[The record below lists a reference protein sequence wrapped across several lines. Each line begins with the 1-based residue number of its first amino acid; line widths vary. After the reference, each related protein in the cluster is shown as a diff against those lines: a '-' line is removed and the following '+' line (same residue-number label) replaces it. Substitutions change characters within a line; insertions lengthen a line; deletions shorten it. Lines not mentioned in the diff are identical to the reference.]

1 MSDII
6 TIDGSQGE
14 GGGQMLRT
22 TLSLSAVTGCAV
34 RLINIRAARRKPGL
48 AAQHLMACK
57 AVAQACGGLLQGAE
71 IGSQQVEL
79 QPDKPAGGEFRFDI
93 GTAGSTN
100 LVLQSILPPLLFA
113 SHPSHVVLIGGT
125 DNPFSPVYSYLQEV
139 FLPTLARMGA
149 RVRLQRNRAG
159 WYPGGGG
166 EIEAWIEP
174 LQDGLRP
181 LALAERGQLQALICH
196 SLASDR
202 LPTHILTRQCQ
213 GVREQLGDLAGRL
226 ECLEESVPAYSPGT
240 TCMVAARFDKG
251 AGGFTALGAR
261 GKPAEQVGA
270 EAGAPLAEFL
280 KQEATVD
287 ERLADQLLLY
297 GAICGG
303 TSEYT
308 SPRLTGHLHT
318 NAQVIEQL
326 LGVATRFTET
336 ERGVR
341 VSITGMN
348 AYAGCHNRR

>member
-34 RLINIRAARRKPGL
+34 RLINIRAGRPKPGL

-57 AVAQACGGLLQGAE
+57 AAAEACAGRLTGAE
-71 IGSQQVEL
+71 IRSQEVQLEPGRPV
-79 QPDKPAGGEFRFDI
+79 GGEFRFDI

-100 LVLQSILPPLLFA
+100 LVLQTILPPLLFA

-125 DNPFSPVYSYLQEV
+125 DNPWSPVYSYLQEV

-149 RVRLQRNRAG
+149 WVRLQRNRAG
-159 WYPGGGG
+159 WYPRGGG
-166 EIEAWIEP
+166 EVEAWIEP
-174 LQDGLRP
+174 LSGGLQP
-181 LALAERGQLQALICH
+181 LVLPARGELKALICH
-196 SLASDR
+196 SLAADH
-202 LPTHILTRQCQ
+202 LPTHILSRQCQ
-213 GVREQLGDLAGRL
+213 GVREQLGDLQARTRGAL
-226 ECLEESVPAYSPGT
+226 QCVEESLPAYSPGT
-240 TCMVAARFDKG
+240 TCMAAVRFENG

-297 GAICGG
+297 GAICGE
-303 TSEYT
+303 TSEYN
-308 SPRLTGHLHT
+308 SPHLTGHLHT

-326 LGVATRFTET
+326 LGVSTRFTET
-336 ERGVR
+336 ADGVH
-341 VSITGMN
+341 VSITGFS
-348 AYAGCHNRR
+348 A